1 MTKLRGQI
9 AIQEQMID
17 KLRRENEKIKD
28 KVKSVVVSTR
38 EAELEMALRLS
49 QIDTAPARGLSE
61 YEIDV
66 SFI

>member
-49 QIDTAPARGLSE
+49 QIDTPASRGLTE